1 MLLSSPADVL
11 LKTPSLKKTLR
22 IPQECQPVWIQIK
35 PDDWLGLISV
45 QIVLRLSADDILLLA
60 KKPVEPGTL
69 L

>member
-1 MLLSSPADVL
+1 MLLLSPADFL
-11 LKTPSLKKTLR
+11 FKTFCLKKPLKNTTRVSASMDLDQAR
-22 IPQECQPVWIQIK
+22 R
-35 PDDWLGLISV
+35 LGLISV